1 MLRGP
6 SAVVQCP
13 RPLLPS
19 MLPLALATAIF
30 GNRHADHSWL
40 SNHSIDPDRQR
51 PLRSCRSSP
60 GAAEQRRGLS
70 TKGGSALSEARSLAA
85 CLSLEPDSHSAHQ
98 QVGTR
103 LLLETRL
110 KHPHTAKMVSIHST
124 LIRAVA
130 FLALSA
136 TADTTPQQVAD
147 DINQLS
153 QKSQALQGTAQSITV
168 LNAPL
173 IVLEEGPF
181 RVCQSSSY
189 FRVVTGIC

>member
-1 MLRGP
+1 MRITVG
-6 SAVVQCP
+6 C
-13 RPLLPS
+13 RI
-19 MLPLALATAIF
+19 TASIRIVSVLC
-30 GNRHADHSWL
+30 GHADRH
-40 SNHSIDPDRQR
+40 Q
-51 PLRSCRSSP
+51 

-70 TKGGSALSEARSLAA
+70 TKGSSALSEARSLAA